1 MKEAFKKYLID
12 RGYKYVTPSGN
23 PSTVDDYCN
32 RVDRI
37 TAEENLTW
45 QELAERIDDI
55 LPYYDKGGR
64 KQYIGEKSHRSFINA
79 LKRFS
84 EFVKSL

>member
-12 RGYKYVTPSGN
+12 RGYKCVTPSGN
-23 PSTVDDYCN
+23 PSTVDDYCK

-55 LPYYDKGGR
+55 LPYYDKGGH
-64 KQYIGEKSHRSFINA
+64 KQYLGEKSHRSFINA

>member
-37 TAEENLTW
+37 TAEENLPG
-45 QELAERIDDI
+45 EEVAERIDDC

>member
-45 QELAERIDDI
+45 QELVERIDDI